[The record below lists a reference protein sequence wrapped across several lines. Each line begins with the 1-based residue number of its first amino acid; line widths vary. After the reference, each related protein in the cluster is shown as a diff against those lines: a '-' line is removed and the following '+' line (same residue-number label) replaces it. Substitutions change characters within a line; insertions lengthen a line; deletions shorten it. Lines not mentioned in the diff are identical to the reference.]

1 YRYDKHHLV
10 PFGEFIPTGFR
21 WFIDLMHIPLGSFS
35 RGAVDQPSFDWQGQR
50 LAPNICYEDLFGEE
64 LAKRFADPARAPTAF
79 VNASNLA
86 WFGDTVALDQHLS
99 IERMRTLEFDRPLIS
114 ATNTG
119 ATAII
124 DRHGVVTKELPRAT
138 RGVLRGEFEG
148 NTHITPYA
156 TWAARWGLAPLW
168 ILCLL
173 LAAWGVW
180 RLRAVANGDN
190 RELQKPQTLGHN

>member
-1 YRYDKHHLV
+1 
-10 PFGEFIPTGFR
+10 
-21 WFIDLMHIPLGSFS
+21 
-35 RGAVDQPSFDWQGQR
+35 
-50 LAPNICYEDLFGEE
+50 
-64 LAKRFADPARAPTAF
+64 
-79 VNASNLA
+79 
-86 WFGDTVALDQHLS
+86 
-99 IERMRTLEFDRPLIS
+99 MRTLEFDRPLIS

-124 DRHGVVTKELPRAT
+124 DRRGVVTKALPRAT